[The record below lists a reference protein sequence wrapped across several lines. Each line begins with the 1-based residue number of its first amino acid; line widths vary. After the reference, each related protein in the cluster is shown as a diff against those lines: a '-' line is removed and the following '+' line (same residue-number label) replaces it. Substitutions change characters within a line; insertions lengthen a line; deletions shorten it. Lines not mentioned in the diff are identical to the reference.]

1 MRKETSRAKTVSLEP
16 ISRYRSVL
24 MGLAAL
30 WIAWYHSYMHF
41 ATIPALGKASTAA
54 AVLLNTVRSHGNAGV
69 DIFLLLSGLGLY
81 FSFEKTPKVGAF
93 YHKRALRV
101 LPPYLIVSVLWTG
114 MKCEGGFGEFFKRVF
129 LLDCFTEGSTTFWFV
144 SLLLVLYLV
153 YPLVH
158 RFLRKHGTWAAAAM
172 LVFSVALAFALRFLT
187 PVLYHNL
194 SFALPRLPVFVCG
207 AWLGKLVY
215 EKKEISR
222 LWLWAAGVVY
232 AACWLVLLYLE
243 FRQRTFDDETAL
255 LYMFC
260 PFTVSGV
267 LLGSA
272 FFSRFSLA
280 RLRHVLA
287 WFGGYSFEIYLLYE
301 KTATV
306 CKNTVFSVDDSM
318 HVVFYVPVF
327 MMTILLSIA
336 LQAVCNYLTRTLLTP
351 KKDGKP

>member
-1 MRKETSRAKTVSLEP
+1 MRKETSRAKTFSLDT

-41 ATIPALGKASTAA
+41 ATIPVLGKASTAA
-54 AVLLNTVRSHGNAGV
+54 AVLLNTMRSNGNAGV
-69 DIFLLLSGLGLY
+69 DVFLLLSGLGLY
-81 FSFEKTPKVGAF
+81 YSFEKTPKVPAF
-93 YHKRALRV
+93 YRKRALRV

-144 SLLLVLYLV
+144 SLLLILYLV
-153 YPLVH
+153 YPLMH
-158 RFLRKHGTWAAAAM
+158 RFLREHGMSAAAAM
-172 LVFSVALAFALRFLT
+172 LVFSVAFAFAMRFLT

-194 SFALPRLPVFVCG
+194 SFGVPRLPIFICG
-207 AWLGKLVY
+207 ACIGKLSF

-222 LWLWAAGVVY
+222 LWLWAAGVVH
-232 AACWLVLLYLE
+232 AACWLVFLYIE
-243 FRQRTFDDETAL
+243 FRQRTIEDGMVQ
-255 LYMFC
+255 LYLFC

-306 CKNTVFSVDDSM
+306 
-318 HVVFYVPVF
+318 
-327 MMTILLSIA
+327 
-336 LQAVCNYLTRTLLTP
+336 
-351 KKDGKP
+351 

>member
-81 FSFEKTPKVGAF
+81 YSFEKMPKALAF
-93 YHKRALRV
+93 YRKRAVRV
-101 LPPYLIVSVLWTG
+101 LPPFLIVSVIWTG
-114 MKCEGGFGEFFKRVF
+114 MDCAGGLGVFLKRVF
-129 LLDCFTEGSTTFWFV
+129 LLDFFTQGNTTCWYV
-144 SLLLVLYLV
+144 NLLVILYLL
-153 YPLVH
+153 YPLLH
-158 RFLRKHGTWAAAAM
+158 RFLRKRGCLAAAVLIA
-172 LVFSVALAFALRFLT
+172 VSVGIAFALRFLT
-187 PVLYHNL
+187 PGLYGNISL
-194 SFALPRLPVFVCG
+194 AVCRLPVFICG
-207 AWLGKLVY
+207 AWLGRLVY
-215 EKKEISR
+215 EKKAVTR
-222 LWLWAAGVVY
+222 LWIGAAAVVY
-232 AACWLVLLYLE
+232 AACWIFFLILSIRQTELTDDMVQFYLY
-243 FRQRTFDDETAL
+243 
-255 LYMFC
+255 C

-301 KTATV
+301 KTAMR
-306 CKNTVFSVDDSM
+306 CKTLFPVDDGM
-318 HVVFYVPVF
+318 HIVYYIPVF
-327 MMTILLSIA
+327 VTTILLSIA